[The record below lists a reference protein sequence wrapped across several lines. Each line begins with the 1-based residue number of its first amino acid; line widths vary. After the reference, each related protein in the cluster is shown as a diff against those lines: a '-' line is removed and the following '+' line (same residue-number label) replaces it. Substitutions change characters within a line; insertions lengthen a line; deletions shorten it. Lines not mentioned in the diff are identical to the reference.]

1 MTTTAESALTESCWL
16 GVHSKVRGVRVASL
30 KALLRRTEVVVHLGR
45 AVLREAT
52 VEIAGTKVIGLRI
65 ESELAAILA
74 LLRPEEIV
82 VHLGRARAAR
92 VIIAESA

>member
-1 MTTTAESALTESCWL
+1 LTPIAESALTKSCWL
-16 GVHSKVRGVRVASL
+16 GAHSKVRGVGVASL
-30 KALLRRTEVVVHLGR
+30 IALLRRTEVVVHLRR
-45 AVLREAT
+45 AVLGEAT
-52 VEIAGTKVIGLRI
+52 VKIAGTKEIGLRI

-74 LLRPEEIV
+74 LLGPTEVV

>member
-1 MTTTAESALTESCWL
+1 M
-16 GVHSKVRGVRVASL
+16 
-30 KALLRRTEVVVHLGR
+30 
-45 AVLREAT
+45 REAT

-65 ESELAAILA
+65 ESELATILA
-74 LLRPEEIV
+74 LLRPTEIV